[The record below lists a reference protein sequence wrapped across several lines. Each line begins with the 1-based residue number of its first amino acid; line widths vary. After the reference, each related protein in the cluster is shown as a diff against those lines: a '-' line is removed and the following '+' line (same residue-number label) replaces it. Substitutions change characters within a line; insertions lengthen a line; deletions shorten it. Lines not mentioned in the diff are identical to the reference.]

1 MNLLWPGAL
10 LLLVLVPVL
19 AAVYVW
25 MLRRRRRYA
34 VRYSSVSLIRAALPK
49 QSRIR
54 RHLPAAFF
62 LLALASL
69 VFALSRPVALTRV
82 PTGRS
87 TIVLALDV
95 SASMRQNDVTPSR
108 LAAAKKA
115 ALDFVEK
122 QQANNQIGVVA
133 FAGYAQ
139 LVQEPSTNINY
150 LRDAIQSLTIGR
162 GTAIGSGILESL
174 DTIAEVNQNVIP
186 STGSSDPAPA
196 SPRAEGS
203 FVPDIIVLLTDGVT
217 TVGPDPVVAAK
228 QAAERGVR
236 VYTIGFGTKMEADR
250 GDSNFFGGR
259 FRRGIDEETLR
270 EVSDMTGGKYYS
282 AETASQLQ
290 DVFASLPTNLMTRTI
305 TTEITV
311 LFAALGAL
319 LAVIAVILAQIWH
332 PLP

>member
-1 MNLLWPGAL
+1 MDLLWPSAL

-19 AAVYVW
+19 AAIYMW
-25 MLRRRRRYA
+25 MLKRRRRYA

-62 LLALASL
+62 LLALASM
-69 VFALSRPVALTRV
+69 VFALSRPVALTRI

-95 SASMRQNDVTPSR
+95 SASMRQNDVMPSR
-108 LAAAKKA
+108 LAAAKNA
-115 ALDFVEK
+115 ALSFVEK
-122 QQANNQIGVVA
+122 QQVNNQIGVVA

-139 LVQEPSTNINY
+139 LIQEPSTNIND

-162 GTAIGSGILESL
+162 GTAIGSGILEAL

-186 STGSSDPAPA
+186 STGASDPATTSQRP
-196 SPRAEGS
+196 EGS
-203 FVPDIIVLLTDGVT
+203 YVPDIIVLLTDGVT
-217 TVGPDPVVAAK
+217 TVGPDPISAAK

-250 GDSNFFGGR
+250 SDNNFFGGR

-270 EVSDMTGGKYYS
+270 EVSNLTGGKYYS

-290 DVFASLPTNLMTRTI
+290 DVFAGLPTNLTTHTV

-311 LFAALGAL
+311 IFAALGAL
-319 LAVIAVILAQIWH
+319 LAAIAVMLAQLWH